1 MRAAPEN
8 TGLDAATPIAVP
20 QGWRALGEL
29 RRGDEVFAADGL
41 PCRVVSIAEQA
52 PAGEMLEL
60 RLCDGSRVACG
71 ASQRWLVEA
80 DDEVRLLTA
89 EELARSLRGGDP
101 PRFSIALPA
110 PLEHRF
116 AELASDPYELGARL
130 GGGMLE
136 EACGIP
142 RSFLQADVLQ
152 RKELLMG
159 LLDEG
164 GGVGA
169 DGSVHFDTV
178 HQRLAR
184 DVRELVVSLG
194 HRATMS
200 AGGGPRAA
208 YKRVSFRTCDPVFGL
223 RAPAEQLLERA
234 TPTRDCRWVVDVGE
248 VGWRPTCAIE
258 VDAESHLY
266 VAGEGALIAPDAA
279 LGASVEGDVRA
290 QLEMIDGVL
299 A

>member
-1 MRAAPEN
+1 MPAERG
-8 TGLDAATPIAVP
+8 GLDASTQMATPR
-20 QGWRALGEL
+20 GWRAAGEL
-29 RRGDEVFAADGL
+29 GRGDEIFAADGL
-41 PCRVVSIAEQA
+41 PCRVVSVGEHAQA
-52 PAGEMLEL
+52 DGQVLEL
-60 RLCDGSRVACG
+60 RLCDGSRVACA
-71 ASQRWLVEA
+71 ASQPWLVEA
-80 DDEVRLLTA
+80 DAEVRLLTA
-89 EELARSLRGGDP
+89 GELALSFRRGDP

-116 AELASDPYELGARL
+116 AELSSDPYELGARL
-130 GGGMLE
+130 GSGMLE

-142 RSFLQADVLQ
+142 RPFLEADVLQ
-152 RKELLMG
+152 RRELLMG

-194 HRATMS
+194 HRATTS
-200 AGGGPRAA
+200 TGGGPRGS
-208 YKRVSFRTCDPVFGL
+208 YKRVSFRTTEPVFGL

-234 TPTRDCRWVVDVGE
+234 SPASDCRWIVDVGE

-258 VDAESHLY
+258 VDAESHLLI
-266 VAGEGALIAPDAA
+266 AGEGALITPDAA
-279 LGASVEGDVRA
+279 LAASVEGDARP
-290 QLEMIDGVL
+290 QLELIAEVL